1 MVITIND
8 CYRCCGCRRRR
19 AASPVRR
26 PHYVLVYCI
35 QYGYPDSSTPFDEYA
50 SAYRTSFDVV
60 FIPRPFPIYFPFP
73 HPLNSVLVNYYP
85 PSVCIHIG
93 LRSTLLNHLIGV
105 VLFFSFGSYDDGRI
119 ADDDDRLAVPC
130 DGDSLASNLSW
141 RFWEVG
147 GSYPNE
153 PTPKPPCSELLLL
166 TRSSGAAAG
175 HGFHLFHH

>member
-1 MVITIND
+1 MIAIVVAVVVVVAPLRLSVVRTTYLSTVSNTDTQILAHPLTSMLVLT
-8 CYRCCGCRRRR
+8 GP
-19 AASPVRR
+19 ASMLFLYPV
-26 PHYVLVYCI
+26 LFLSI
-35 QYGYPDSSTPFDEYA
+35 SL
-50 SAYRTSFDVV
+50 
-60 FIPRPFPIYFPFP
+60 P

-105 VLFFSFGSYDDGRI
+105 VMFFSFGCYDDGRI
-119 ADDDDRLAVPC
+119 ADDRLAVPC